1 MDDLKNIIAKNLVQL
16 RTNAGFTQLQLAE
29 MLNYSDKAVSK
40 WERAE
45 AIPDLR
51 VLIQIAKIYNVTLDE
66 LVSEQTEKPLKP
78 KMNIKKKH
86 AFICMLSVGLT
97 FFIAA
102 VIFTALYFIPACES
116 YAGCVF
122 AVAPFVSAI
131 ILTVFSAM
139 WGNRKTTAAACSAI
153 VWTLVILIHVFMW
166 KFAAA
171 DKVYLFYIVAAF
183 FQVLIILWFAFR
195 RVK

>member
-1 MDDLKNIIAKNLVQL
+1 MDDLKNIIAKNLVEL

-51 VLIQIAKIYNVTLDE
+51 VLIQIAKIYNITLDE
-66 LVSEQTEKPLKP
+66 LVSEQAEKPLKP
-78 KMNIKKKH
+78 KMNLKKKH
-86 AFICMLSVGLT
+86 AFICLLSVGLT

-102 VIFTALYFIPACES
+102 VLFTILYFIPAIES

-122 AVAPFVSAI
+122 AVAPFASAI
-131 ILTVFSAM
+131 ILTVFSAV
-139 WGNRKTTAAACSAI
+139 WGNRKTTALSCSAI
-153 VWTLVILIHVFMW
+153 VWTLVIMVNVFMW
-166 KFAAA
+166 KFGSAE
-171 DKVYLFYIVAAF
+171 KVYLFYIVAAV
-183 FQVLIILWFAFR
+183 FQVLIVLWFAFR
-195 RVK
+195 KVK